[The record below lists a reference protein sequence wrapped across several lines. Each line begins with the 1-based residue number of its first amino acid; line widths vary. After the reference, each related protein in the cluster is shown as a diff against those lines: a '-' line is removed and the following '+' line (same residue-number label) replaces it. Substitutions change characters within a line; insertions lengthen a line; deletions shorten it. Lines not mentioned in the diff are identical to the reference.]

1 VKLDPKC
8 SNKKQG
14 YETAQKK
21 VCLIPAMSV
30 NVNPSR
36 KSGSDMLLAPQ
47 KNKKKEQ
54 QHKQAYGKA
63 HQYFSISTGSA
74 CKLPKTR

>member
-1 VKLDPKC
+1 MKLDPKC

-30 NVNPSR
+30 SIGPKR
-36 KSGSDMLLAPQ
+36 KSSSDTQLAPQ

-63 HQYFSISTGSA
+63 H
-74 CKLPKTR
+74 

>member
-1 VKLDPKC
+1 VKALSEMP
-8 SNKKQG
+8 NKKQS

-21 VCLIPAMSV
+21 ICPIPAMSV
-30 NVNPSR
+30 SIGPKR
-36 KSGSDMLLAPQ
+36 KSSSDTQLAPQ

-63 HQYFSISTGSA
+63 H
-74 CKLPKTR
+74 

>member
-1 VKLDPKC
+1 MKLDPK
-8 SNKKQG
+8 SPNKKQG

-21 VCLIPAMSV
+21 VCPIPAMLLS
-30 NVNPSR
+30 SKATQEIR
-36 KSGSDMLLAPQ
+36 LLGAGGSAE
-47 KNKKKEQ
+47 NKKKEQ

-63 HQYFSISTGSA
+63 RKYYSVSKGSS